1 MSRSWKLGDRVIN
14 SRRRNQIDV
23 GLFIP
28 VSGAAGIW
36 GPSCRSCA
44 ELAAAEI
51 NALGGLQGREIVLRI
66 VDAGRSGEEV
76 AEAAQEMLENGEL
89 DALVGMHTSDVRT
102 AVANRIAGRVPYVY
116 TPLYE
121 GGEVGR
127 GVYCIGET
135 PARQLLP
142 GIDWLAEHLNARR
155 WVLIGNDYVWPRTT
169 HRIVRHHFRRR
180 GHEILD
186 EIYVPFGTSRFGNIL
201 ERLKSLKP
209 DAVLLSVVGE
219 DAVHFNRAF
228 GASGLSA
235 SIARFSCA
243 IEENMLLAIGSA
255 NLERLFVASGYF
267 GALENRGNDS
277 FRERYYARYGE
288 SGPTLNTIGQGLY
301 EGMRFLDTLSRSSEG
316 GGWRRPARAIGGEG
330 VRGGY
335 YDLAQESR
343 APTYLAEAHG
353 YDFRIIESFS

>member
-1 MSRSWKLGDRVIN
+1 MSQRWQPGDLDIH
-14 SRRRNQIDV
+14 SRRRDRVAV

-51 NALGGLQGREIVLRI
+51 NAHGGLQGREIVLRI
-66 VDAGRSGEEV
+66 VDAGRSGAEV
-76 AEAAQEMLENGEL
+76 AETAQEMLENGEM

-102 AVANRIAGRVPYVY
+102 AVAHRVAGRVPYVY

-127 GVYCIGET
+127 GVFCIGET
-135 PARQLLP
+135 PTRQLLP
-142 GIDWLAEHLNARR
+142 GIDWLVEHCNARR

-169 HRIVRHHFRRR
+169 HRIVRRHFRRS
-180 GHEILD
+180 GLQFLD
-186 EIYVPFGTSRFGNIL
+186 EIYVPFGTRRFGQII
-201 ERLKSLKP
+201 ERVKSLKP
-209 DAVLLSVVGE
+209 DALLLSVVGE

-228 GASGLSA
+228 GASGLS
-235 SIARFSCA
+235 SCVVRFSCA
-243 IEENMLLAIGSA
+243 IEENMLLAIGEA

-267 GALENRGNDS
+267 GALNNRGNDS
-277 FRERYYARYGE
+277 FRERYYGRYGE

-301 EGMRFLDTLSRSSEG
+301 EGMRFLDTLSRASRG
-316 GGWRRPARAIGGEG
+316 NGWRRPERAIGGEG
-330 VRGGY
+330 VRGGT
-335 YDLAQESR
+335 YDLAHESR
-343 APTYLAEAHG
+343 SPTYFAEAAG
-353 YDFRIIESFS
+353 YDFRILQSFT

>member
-1 MSRSWKLGDRVIN
+1 MSQSWQPGSLTIE
-14 SRRRNQIDV
+14 SRRRDRIDV

-44 ELAAAEI
+44 ELATAEI
-51 NALGGLQGREIVLRI
+51 NSRGGLQGREIVLRI
-66 VDAGRSGEEV
+66 VNAGRSGDEV
-76 AEAAQEMLENGEL
+76 AETAREMLDNGEM

-102 AVANRIAGRVPYVY
+102 AVAHRIAGRIPYVY

-127 GVYCIGET
+127 GVFCIGET

-142 GIDWLAEHLNARR
+142 GIDWLVEHYNARR

-169 HRIVRHHFRRR
+169 HNIVRRHFRSR
-180 GHEILD
+180 GHQIVD
-186 EIYVPFGTSRFGNIL
+186 EIYVPFGCCRFDQIL
-201 ERLKSLKP
+201 DRMKSLNP

-228 GASGLSA
+228 GASGLSS
-235 SIARFSCA
+235 SIVRFSCA
-243 IEENMLLAIGSA
+243 IEENMLLAIGEA

-267 GALENRGNDS
+267 GALNNRGNDS
-277 FRERYYARYGE
+277 FRERYHGRYGE
-288 SGPTLNTIGQGLY
+288 NGPTLNTIGQGLY
-301 EGMRFLDTLSRSSEG
+301 EGMRFLDTLSRSPRSDS
-316 GGWRRPARAIGGEG
+316 WRRPERVIGGEG
-330 VRGGY
+330 VRGGV
-335 YDLAQESR
+335 YDVAHETR
-343 APTYLAEAHG
+343 APTYLAEARG
-353 YDFRIIESFS
+353 YNFRILESFT

>member
-1 MSRSWKLGDRVIN
+1 MSQLRRPGDLSIN
-14 SRRRNQIDV
+14 SRRRDRVDV

-51 NALGGLQGREIVLRI
+51 NARGGLQNREIVLRI

-76 AEAAQEMLENGEL
+76 ADIAQEMLENGQM

-102 AVANRIAGRVPYVY
+102 ALAERIGGRVPYVY

-142 GIDWLAEHLNARR
+142 GLDWLAERFDARR
-155 WVLIGNDYVWPRTT
+155 WMLIGNDYIWPRTT
-169 HRIVRHHFRRR
+169 HRIVQRHFQRR
-180 GHEILD
+180 GQQILD
-186 EIYVPFGTSRFGNIL
+186 EIYVPFGTKRFEHII
-201 ERLKSLKP
+201 ERVKALNP
-209 DAVLLSVVGE
+209 DGLLLSVVGE

-228 GASGLSA
+228 GASGLSS
-235 SIARFSCA
+235 SIVRFSCA
-243 IEENMLLAIGSA
+243 IEENMLLAIGDA

-267 GALENRGNDS
+267 GALDNRGNDS
-277 FRERYYARYGE
+277 FRERYHSRFGDA
-288 SGPTLNTIGQGLY
+288 GPTLNTIGQGLY
-301 EGMRFLDTLSRSSEG
+301 EGMRFLDTLSKVSDGE
-316 GGWRRPARAIGGEG
+316 GWRRPSQALGGEG
-330 VRGGY
+330 VRGGF
-335 YDLAQESR
+335 YDLARENC
-343 APTYLAEAHG
+343 ATTYLAEAQG
-353 YDFRIIESFS
+353 YDFRILASFA